1 MSGSRIVC
9 AGAVVCLTMGIAASV
24 YFSLVAEA
32 VRTRD
37 WDRALSLAPSHRKAL
52 VNRGTPA
59 DLERA
64 AAKPVGSAALIE
76 LALEAELKGDT
87 KAAQRL
93 LDEANRRDA
102 GYRPRW
108 ARANFYFRQ
117 GRHSELS
124 AVAGPAARI
133 YEGDLTALYDLVL
146 RAGLPPPQIYREI
159 VPQRPQAQREFL
171 ELLIVRGRGAEGISA
186 ALRLADQARPKD
198 RELLLGYCDQLL
210 TQGEGP
216 KAGQLWKALPRFA
229 LTSGRCLDWR
239 RFTVD
244 GISLFDV
251 SDQVARFELNGNQPS
266 EAVLLRRYVI
276 VEPGRRYHLR
286 AITTADEPV
295 QKSVEWRWDGV
306 AVGTG
311 RDSEIEVEAH
321 KTIGDLQLAVKRP
334 TGQRSA
340 EGAVEITNIRLEPK
354 SAALAFAR

>member
-1 MSGSRIVC
+1 MSVSRFVSAI
-9 AGAVVCLTMGIAASV
+9 AIACLTIGVAGSV
-24 YFSLVAEA
+24 YFSLIDQY
-32 VRTRD
+32 VRARD
-37 WDRALSLAPSHRKAL
+37 WDRALRLAPSHRKAL
-52 VNRGTPA
+52 VNRGAPA

-64 AAKPVGSAALIE
+64 AAKPTGSAALIE
-76 LALEAELKGDT
+76 LALEAELKGDNT
-87 KAAQRL
+87 TAQRM

-117 GRHSELS
+117 GRHRELA

-159 VPQRPQAQREFL
+159 VPPRAQAQREYL
-171 ELLIVRGRGAEGISA
+171 ELLIVRGRGPDGIAA

-198 RELLLGYCDQLL
+198 RDLLLGYCDQLL
-210 TQGEGP
+210 AQGEGP

-229 LTSGRCLDWR
+229 LSAGRCLDWKR
-239 RFTVD
+239 STVD
-244 GISLFDV
+244 GVSLFEV
-251 SDQVARFELNGNQPS
+251 ADQVARFELNGNQPS
-266 EAVLLRRYVI
+266 DAVLLRRYAI

-286 AITTADEPV
+286 AITNAEEAL
-295 QKSVEWRWDGV
+295 QKTVEWRWNGA

-311 RDSEIEVEAH
+311 RESDIEIEARQ
-321 KTIGDLQLAVKRP
+321 TIGELQLAVKRP
-334 TGQRSA
+334 AGQRSA

-354 SAALAFAR
+354 AAALARLR